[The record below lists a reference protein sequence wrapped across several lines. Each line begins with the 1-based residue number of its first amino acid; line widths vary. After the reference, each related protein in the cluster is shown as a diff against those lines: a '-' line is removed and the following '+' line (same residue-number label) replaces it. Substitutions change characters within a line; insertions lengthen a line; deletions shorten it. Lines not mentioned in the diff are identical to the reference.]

1 MENDIVYILPDM
13 NGALDKIVAKQHEY
27 IDNMIQIDKT
37 SNKNWTFDPIKY
49 EYFDKKQPNMD
60 LLSKQAQEEFRLYY
74 VAVTRAKYDVYDA
87 EWLSEPDF
95 ITMFPEDSSI
105 NLRGSFD

>member
-1 MENDIVYILPDM
+1 MYILPDM

-27 IDNMIQIDKT
+27 IDNMIQLDKT

-74 VAVTRAKYDVYDA
+74 VAVTRTKYDVYDA

-105 NLRGSFD
+105 NLRGTFND

>member
-1 MENDIVYILPDM
+1 MYILPDM

-37 SNKNWTFDPIKY
+37 SSKNWSFDPIKY
-49 EYFDKKQPNMD
+49 EYFDKNQPNMD

-87 EWLSEPDF
+87 QWLSEPD
-95 ITMFPEDSSI
+95 IYTNIEESTI
-105 NLRGSFD
+105 LNRGSFE